1 MKKIL
6 TACIALV
13 LAMPLFS
20 QKIIRNYSFEYLD
33 ALGKPI
39 SWAPQNSDG
48 KYAFSLDTLVTRTGK
63 LSVLIKRKPD
73 TGPEKTIGLCNTLI
87 TRPLLAGKKKIT
99 ITAYIKTEN
108 VTEGVASIW
117 MQLNGNGRI
126 VADKNSDAHGV
137 SGTKDWTQHTIEL
150 PLSEEVAS
158 IGFGCKMSGK
168 GNAWFD
174 DFEVRVDGVLLE

>member
-1 MKKIL
+1 MKKIIIL
-6 TACIALV
+6 LLALAPV
-13 LAMPLFS
+13 TTLFS

-48 KYAFSLDTLVTRTGK
+48 KYAFSLDTLVARTGK
-63 LSVLIKRKPD
+63 VSVLIKRKPD

-87 TRPLLAGKKKIT
+87 TRALLTGKKKIT

-126 VADKNSDAHGV
+126 VADKNSDAHGI
-137 SGTKDWTQHTIEL
+137 SATQDWTPHTIEL
-150 PLSEEVAS
+150 PLSEEVGS

-174 DFEVRVDGVLLE
+174 DFEVRVDGVLIE